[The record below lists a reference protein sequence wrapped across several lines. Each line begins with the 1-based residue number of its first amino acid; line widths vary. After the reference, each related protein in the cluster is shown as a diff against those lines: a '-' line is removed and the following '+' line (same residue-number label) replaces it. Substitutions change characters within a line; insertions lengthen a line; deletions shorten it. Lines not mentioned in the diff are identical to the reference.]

1 MAKRTKK
8 PPVKPEQRKEWFI
21 RYEQEGESPP
31 QIAKKDGF
39 DVRTVRKVIEFERQ
53 ERERREAKAMVLRQ
67 ALEHHYEDLC
77 DVAKRLDDLV
87 AREERQLSTMRNE
100 PLWAA
105 LSEHLPR
112 SPMWRLLAKWEDLCR
127 EVKELGL
134 RLKDRF
140 RSEIGDRSPVEFSED
155 LKQVGLSKGTALMAA
170 TIGKGIA
177 RGTRSPEELVKFV
190 RTSVGEGIS
199 DVESGDH
206 HIGRIPDEKIESVQN
221 LLSAIILESTT
232 WGEYSNLAKSLKEL
246 DRVKQNLKDE
256 FNIIIL
262 RRVVPGRCR
271 YCPI

>member
-1 MAKRTKK
+1 M
-8 PPVKPEQRKEWFI
+8 KPEVRKEWFI

-39 DVRTVRKVIEFERQ
+39 DVRTVRKGIEFERQ

-105 LSEHLPR
+105 LTEHLPR
-112 SPMWRLLAKWEDLCR
+112 SPLWKLLVKWEDLCQ
-127 EVKELGL
+127 EVEQLGL
-134 RLKDRF
+134 RLRDRF
-140 RSEIGDRSPVEFSED
+140 GNEIGDRSPVEFSED
-155 LKQVGLSKGTALMAA
+155 PKQVGLSKSAALMAA
-170 TIGKGIA
+170 SIGKAIA
-177 RGTRSPEELVKFV
+177 RGKRSPEEFVKFV

-199 DVESGDH
+199 DVESGGH

-221 LLSAIILESTT
+221 LLSAIIMEAMD
-232 WGEYSNLAKSLKEL
+232 WEEYSNLAKSLRNL
-246 DRVKQNLKDE
+246 DRVKQNLEDE
-256 FNIIIL
+256 LNIIIL

>member
-8 PPVKPEQRKEWFI
+8 PPVKPEVRKEWLI

-53 ERERREAKAMVLRQ
+53 ERERREAKSMVLRQ

-77 DVAKRLDDLV
+77 DLVKQLDDLV
-87 AREERQLSTMRNE
+87 AHEEGQLSTLRNE

-105 LSEHLPR
+105 LAEHLPR
-112 SPMWRLLAKWEDLCR
+112 SPLWKLLVKWEGLCQ
-127 EVKELGL
+127 EVEELGL

-140 RSEIGDRSPVEFSED
+140 RSGIGDQSAVEFSED
-155 LKQVGLSKGTALMAA
+155 PKQVGLSNGAALMAA
-170 TIGKGIA
+170 TIGKAIA
-177 RGTRSPEELVKFV
+177 RGKRSPEEFVKFV

-199 DVESGDH
+199 DVESGDQ
-206 HIGRIPDEKIESVQN
+206 HIGRLPDEKIESVQN
-221 LLSAIILESTT
+221 FLSAIIVESTT
-232 WGEYSNLAKSLKEL
+232 WEEYSSLAKSLKEL